1 MCANPK
7 SIREIMIAAEE
18 LKMIDNGEYVFFNI
32 EIFGSL
38 NKESKPWFDQN
49 DTSVRNNKA
58 RKAYQALLT
67 ITTKKPEDDEYQ
79 EFSNQV
85 KNFADEIS
93 RNYFKLI
100 SMTSLAIRSSCWR
113 KKSTIT
119 HSTSTSK
126 SANSCQPS
134 TMPFYCSRKL

>member
-7 SIREIMIAAEE
+7 SIREIMIAANE

-38 NKESKPWFDQN
+38 TKDVQPWLDQN
-49 DTSVRNNKA
+49 DTDTRNEQA

-67 ITTKKPEDDEYQ
+67 ITTKKPEDEEYE

-85 KNFADEIS
+85 TLTRF
-93 RNYFKLI
+93 
-100 SMTSLAIRSSCWR
+100 
-113 KKSTIT
+113 
-119 HSTSTSK
+119 H
-126 SANSCQPS
+126 
-134 TMPFYCSRKL
+134 

>member
-18 LKMIDNGEYVFFNI
+18 LNMIDSGEYVFFNI

-38 NKESKPWFDQN
+38 TKESQPWRDVDDSAERN
-49 DTSVRNNKA
+49 DKA

-67 ITTKKPEDDEYQ
+67 ITTKKPEDSEYE

-85 KNFADEIS
+85 RFTLSSENFVELIASHCTTGQTS
-93 RNYFKLI
+93 RE
-100 SMTSLAIRSSCWR
+100 
-113 KKSTIT
+113 
-119 HSTSTSK
+119 
-126 SANSCQPS
+126 
-134 TMPFYCSRKL
+134 